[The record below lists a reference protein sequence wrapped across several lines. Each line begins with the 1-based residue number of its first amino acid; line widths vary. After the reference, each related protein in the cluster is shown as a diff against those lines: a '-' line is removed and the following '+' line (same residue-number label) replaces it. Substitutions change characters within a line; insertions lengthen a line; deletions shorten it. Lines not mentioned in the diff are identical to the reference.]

1 MFNNQKVVVTMTSWS
16 KRIGNCVKVIQSIL
30 DNTVNP
36 DIVFLNLSLEEFPN
50 RLKDLPRDLVE
61 LSLKNPMVKIGF
73 DADVQTIFTDTTV
86 IDIGTEEEIDSRFI
100 FNYIQS
106 NVNNNQYDVIVS
118 LTSFPNR
125 FKNANLIIK
134 CLNSLVYQKT
144 QYRYHIVMTLFKD
157 DIPLLPSEVL
167 EFCLIHDIEILPC
180 CQDIR
185 GNKKFFYVCQK
196 YPNNPIIMVDDD
208 LIFFDNLVDSLMNKY
223 MTQKNVIWT
232 GWCQILNINKDGKLY
247 YCESLMHNSND
258 ETPSF
263 RYKFGSGSGTLIP
276 PHLIDDFHGILK
288 LIYQDDNIFH
298 DELILKKCSLDK
310 GVKVGLCLNTKYKC
324 TIGGWLTHTQ
334 FIQNEI
340 QQQVESP
347 GNLHSINCSKIN
359 IGGKLI
365 YRGMKTEMNLL
376 GHYII
381 RDNEVNT
388 IQRRIS

>member
-1 MFNNQKVVVTMTSWS
+1 MTSWS
-16 KRIGNCVKVIQSIL
+16 KRIGNCVKVIQSVL
-30 DNTVNP
+30 DNTVKP

-50 RLKDLPRDLVE
+50 RLKDLPKDLVE
-61 LSLKNPMVKIGF
+61 LSLKNPKVKIGWDCNIDF
-73 DADVQTIFTDTTV
+73 GEDIV
-86 IDIGTEEEIDSRFI
+86 IDISNSQMEVSTSFISDSI
-100 FNYIQS
+100 I
-106 NVNNNQYDVIVS
+106 NNNELQYDVIVS
-118 LTSFPNR
+118 LTSFPSR
-125 FKNANLIIK
+125 FRNSELIIR
-134 CLNSLVYQKT
+134 CLTSLVKQVT
-144 QYRYHIVMTLFKD
+144 QYKYHIVMTLFKD

-185 GNKKFFYVCQK
+185 GNKKYFYVCQK

-223 MTQKNVIWT
+223 VKQKNVIWT
-232 GWCQILNINKDGKLY
+232 GWCQLLNINTDGKLY

-276 PHLIDDFHGILK
+276 PHMIDDFHGILK

-359 IGGKLI
+359 VGGKLM

-381 RDNEVNT
+381 RDNHVLK
-388 IQRRIS
+388 I